1 MHVIIIGGGEVGRFI
16 AEVLIEEA
24 QEVVIVE
31 SDDDTVQRLQGLD
44 ASVLHGSGVSPAL
57 LQRAGI
63 ERADLFLAVT
73 PGDEVNLV
81 ACMIAKKYGGPG
93 LRTVAKVT
101 QSHYVGASGAAFDAD
116 DLDAVD
122 ALVHTERAI
131 ASIAMD
137 MLRYAGS
144 GELREVA
151 GGKLLLVGM
160 LLGPESP
167 FVSGTL
173 AEIREDLPRECL
185 VVAVQHHDGVR
196 IPDGADRLAVHE
208 RAYVLTLP
216 RHLTELTI
224 LSGHPWYRAQ
234 RVLLIGVGN
243 TGLTLAHELEAK
255 GFTATLL
262 EQDHARAE
270 QVASRLPKAT
280 VLHGDA
286 ADPDLLRRV
295 IEDQHID
302 AVVVLLKDP
311 ERSLLLGIFAKS
323 LGARKVIVRCDKP
336 EYAPLASKVGID
348 AIISKKRAVANAVLR
363 YVSRGRVESTLM
375 LGDEDDAELIAFR
388 IPDAPTNDELVTR
401 PLRELELPAGALV
414 GAVVRDGA
422 AFIAAGDTVI
432 RPRDEVFVVCR
443 PDAIAKMEA
452 LLS

>member
-16 AEVLIEEA
+16 AEVLIGEA

-31 SDDDTVQRLQGLD
+31 SDDLIVQRLQALD
-44 ASVLHGSGVSPAL
+44 ASVLQGSGVSPAI

-63 ERADLFLAVT
+63 DRADLFLAVT
-73 PGDEVNLV
+73 PVDEVNLV
-81 ACMIAKKYGGPG
+81 ACMIAKKYGPPRI
-93 LRTVAKVT
+93 RTVAKVM
-101 QSHYVGASGAAFDAD
+101 QSHYLDAGFDVE

-131 ASIAMD
+131 ATIAME
-137 MLRYAGS
+137 MLRFAGS
-144 GELREVA
+144 GELREIA

-160 LLGPESP
+160 LLGTDSP
-167 FVSGTL
+167 LASGTL
-173 AEIREDLPRECL
+173 AEIRADLPKESI
-185 VVAVQHHDGVR
+185 VVAVQHGSGVR
-196 IPDGADRLAVHE
+196 IPGGADRLRADE

-216 RHLTELTI
+216 KHLTELTI
-224 LSGHPWYRAQ
+224 LSGHPWYRAHH
-234 RVLLIGVGN
+234 VLLIGVGN
-243 TGLTLAHELEAK
+243 TGLTLAHQLEAR
-255 GFTATLL
+255 GFTPTLL

-270 QVASRLPKAT
+270 HVASRLPKST
-280 VLHGDA
+280 VLHGDG
-286 ADPDLLRRV
+286 ADPDFLRRV

-336 EYAPLASKVGID
+336 EYAHLAHKLGID

-375 LGDEDDAELIAFR
+375 LGDEDDAELITFR
-388 IPDAPTNDELVTR
+388 VADAPARAELTSR
-401 PLRELELPAGALV
+401 PLRELGFPEGSLV

-422 AFIAAGDTVI
+422 AFIASGDTVI
-432 RPRDEVFVVCR
+432 RPRDELIVVCK
-443 PDAIAKMEA
+443 PELIAEIET
-452 LLS
+452 LLA